1 MTHQKFFGWR
11 VVWATFVLAVFG
23 WGLGFY
29 GPPVYLHA
37 VQEMR
42 GWSVALVSAAVT
54 THFLVGAVVVANLPG
69 LYRRFGIPAITKAG
83 VVLLALGILGWA
95 TAQEPWQLFAATL
108 FSGAGWVAMAAAAVN
123 AILAPWFVR
132 TRPAALATAYN
143 GASIGGVIFSPL
155 WVEAIARFGFQTAAL
170 GIGAIAILT
179 IWVLTDRVFARTP
192 EELGQSPDGDAP
204 GTAPAA
210 IVNPNAVP
218 LPGNMIWRDRRFL
231 TLAAAMALGLF
242 AQIGLV
248 AHLFSLLVPSVGI
261 FYAGFAMGLA
271 TACAIVGRT
280 LVGWL
285 MPPGADRRLLAMA
298 NYGVQILGSLAFA
311 GALFVSGELQIVAL
325 LAGVVLFGFG
335 IGNTTSLPPLIAQI
349 EFVKADVARVV
360 PLIVAMAQAGYAF
373 APAAFGLVREF
384 AADGETF
391 FLAAAAIQI
400 LGVVCFAAG
409 RR

>member
-1 MTHQKFFGWR
+1 MTNQKFFGWR
-11 VVWATFVLAVFG
+11 VIWATFVLAVFG

-37 VQEMR
+37 VQQMR

-54 THFLVGAVVVANLPG
+54 THFLVGALVVANLPG
-69 LYRRFGIPAITKAG
+69 LYRRLGLPAVTKAG
-83 VVLLALGILGWA
+83 VTLLALGIVGWA

-143 GASIGGVIFSPL
+143 GASIGGVVFSPL
-155 WVEAIARFGFQTAAL
+155 WVEAIGRFGFQNAAL
-170 GIGAIAILT
+170 GIGAIAIAT
-179 IWVLTDRVFARTP
+179 IWILTDRVFARTP

-204 GTAPAA
+204 GTAPVVLAD
-210 IVNPNAVP
+210 PRAVP
-218 LPGNMIWRDRRFL
+218 LPGNSLWRDRRFL

-248 AHLFSLLVPSVGI
+248 AHLFSLLVPSIGT
-261 FYAGFAMGLA
+261 FFAGLAMGLA
-271 TACAIVGRT
+271 TACAILGRT
-280 LVGWL
+280 LAGWL
-285 MPPGADRRLLAMA
+285 MPVGADRRLPAMA
-298 NYGVQILGSLAFA
+298 NYSVQIAGSLALASAVFLA
-311 GALFVSGELQIVAL
+311 GDARIAAL
-325 LAGVVLFGFG
+325 LAGVALFGFG
-335 IGNTTSLPPLIAQI
+335 IGNTTSLPPLIAQV

-360 PLIVAMAQAGYAF
+360 PLIVAMAQAAYAF

-391 FLAAAAIQI
+391 FLLAASIQA
-400 LGVVCFAAG
+400 LGVACFAAG